1 LAEKHAPVVRLVEQ
15 DDQCGH
21 GEPYVPIDVARL
33 LGNNEVV
40 FRGPWDTVNVVKVA
54 PTEAELDASRVDY
67 HLDFPGNPLDPGCD
81 YERFGRRAL
90 ADSLPTTYAR
100 VVTEAGK
107 AGRLALQYWF
117 FYVFNDWNNKHEGDW
132 EMVQLVFDADDA
144 SDALTKAPSI
154 VGYSQHEGAEQTEW
168 GDEKLEIVDGARPV
182 VYPAAGSHANFYSP
196 ALYLGRSAAEGVGCD
211 DTRGPHREIRPV
223 VAAVPSAVQAYLAE
237 YPWLEFPGRW
247 GEKQPNIFNGPTGPN
262 QKAQWTKPIT
272 WAEQSWRDQSFAVP
286 AGGTFG
292 TTATDFFCGAIAT
305 GSSLLTR
312 FTENPAPILLAIGG
326 LVVLLLWAASRTH
339 WEPSTPLRL
348 ARRRAWGQLVSAT
361 GRLYTG
367 HFLTFVGIGLLFVPI
382 GLVITGLQAV
392 LFRISVFEPLVES
405 AGESNAFVAS
415 LALGLGILLSFL
427 GIVIVQTVTALA
439 MARIDHAERAR
450 PSFLYRESPRRVWTV
465 IKALLIVAAVVVVLN
480 LSVVGIPVAIW
491 LVVRWGLMAPLIALE
506 GAGPLDALRRS
517 ARLVKGHWWK
527 AGSITVCTT
536 GFALILGPVVGAL
549 LLLAS
554 DASFDIVNMVAAVI
568 YVFLMPFAA
577 IATTYLYFDLR
588 VRDELAPQAV
598 PADAVLPAEI

>member
-286 AGGTFG
+286 AGAPSGRLRPTSSVARSPRARASSPASRRTRRRSCSPSAAWSCCCSG
-292 TTATDFFCGAIAT
+292 PRQGRT
-305 GSSLLTR
+305 GSRPHRCGSHAAG
-312 FTENPAPILLAIGG
+312 PGG
-326 LVVLLLWAASRTH
+326 S
-339 WEPSTPLRL
+339 SS
-348 ARRRAWGQLVSAT
+348 RRR
-361 GRLYTG
+361 
-367 HFLTFVGIGLLFVPI
+367 
-382 GLVITGLQAV
+382 
-392 LFRISVFEPLVES
+392 
-405 AGESNAFVAS
+405 VAS
-415 LALGLGILLSFL
+415 TRGTSS
-427 GIVIVQTVTALA
+427 
-439 MARIDHAERAR
+439 
-450 PSFLYRESPRRVWTV
+450 PS
-465 IKALLIVAAVVVVLN
+465 
-480 LSVVGIPVAIW
+480 
-491 LVVRWGLMAPLIALE
+491 
-506 GAGPLDALRRS
+506 S
-517 ARLVKGHWWK
+517 A
-527 AGSITVCTT
+527 
-536 GFALILGPVVGAL
+536 
-549 LLLAS
+549 
-554 DASFDIVNMVAAVI
+554 
-568 YVFLMPFAA
+568 
-577 IATTYLYFDLR
+577 
-588 VRDELAPQAV
+588 
-598 PADAVLPAEI
+598 